1 MRRWLG
7 CSMDIETGALAALTL
22 GFLLGLKH
30 ATDADHVVAVST
42 IVTEQRNVWRGLWIG
57 ASWGAGHSTPLFIL
71 GIIILVFRSLV
82 LDRYE
87 SVAPYLEFGV
97 GIMLVYL
104 GVSVVWNIWRGKVHV
119 HQHIDEDEPHV
130 HIHATHEAEAAHAPK
145 IDRHDSFFVFG
156 RPVFR
161 FKSYVIG
168 VVHGLAGTAAVMLA
182 LLPTIDS
189 FAVGVGYLLLFS
201 VGTMLSMAII
211 TVILAVPFVT
221 TGGNLA
227 LNRSVGVVAG
237 TASFVIGL
245 AVMSEIVLGITI
257 MPF

>member
-1 MRRWLG
+1 
-7 CSMDIETGALAALTL
+7 MDIETGALAALTL